1 MEAFNVLIKT
11 SVKFESP
18 FESKFKTLVLSG
30 SPSKNGSEQGGIFC
44 EACLG
49 HDRLFADMMMMMM
62 LLEEFLLTL
71 SLFDC

>member
-18 FESKFKTLVLSG
+18 FESKFKTLVLSE
-30 SPSKNGSEQGGIFC
+30 SPPKNGSELVKHV
-44 EACLG
+44 LG
-49 HDRLFADMMMMMM
+49 MIGYSLTMMM

-71 SLFDC
+71 SHFDC